1 MIICSCICWYSFR
14 WGSYINK
21 TITNLTF
28 LKVEISVEHTKSVI
42 LYKFK
47 KGNNATEAAHD
58 IYKIDSLKERNRDL
72 DGWKKVTSV

>member
-1 MIICSCICWYSFR
+1 M
-14 WGSYINK
+14 
-21 TITNLTF
+21 
-28 LKVEISVEHTKSVI
+28 EISVEHTKSVI